1 MQSPLPALLG
11 APASLTEFTN
21 EAITCV
27 LSACSC
33 SPSPHC
39 HYTAY
44 CRLLPATHL
53 PGPQLRNFPPTP
65 LWGCRHPLACSP
77 LPVGSQPSLSPQE
90 GWEGRQVSER
100 GLGCLQTAG
109 GQKWQGE
116 LQQWGKKQLLDL
128 QKCLGL
134 GLYLPVHGQAKQLTS

>member
-27 LSACSC
+27 LSACSR

-44 CRLLPATHL
+44 CRLLPATHSHPPARPPAEEL
-53 PGPQLRNFPPTP
+53 PANTAVGMQ
-65 LWGCRHPLACSP
+65 ACLP